1 MKENIRGIAI
11 EDIQPD
17 PENLRKSF
25 DSADIEALA
34 ENIAEIGQTD
44 PIQVFVR
51 SEEGGKTI
59 YDLFD
64 GERRWRAAKTG
75 GLKTLSAIV
84 IPRPSDSDLLVRK
97 ISRMMQTRD
106 YTFQEQVTALE
117 TGLKALAVW
126 DSPDEWG
133 RVASK
138 LGVKPEQLR
147 ERMRIVRLSP
157 KLREQFFQGELD
169 YTIAHQLGR
178 LDNHRTQL
186 ETATFIKQNHLSNR
200 FVTAKFMTTV
210 IKNPGKPL
218 IEIYDL
224 ARKELADSVY
234 AKTRLGSEIKKT
246 LQQKVN
252 DFIDTLMGIEKELEH
267 GAREG
272 FFQEVFVSEFEKART
287 LGALARLKN
296 VIEGFLEATE
306 TVVHTDEGKKSLRP
320 SQPKHFL
327 AESGRS
333 AVKSR

>member
-1 MKENIRGIAI
+1 MKENIREIAI

-17 PENLRKSF
+17 PDNLRKTF
-25 DSADIEALA
+25 DSADIDSLA
-34 ENIAEIGQTD
+34 ENLTQIGQTD
-44 PIQVFVR
+44 PIQVFARGNERGRV
-51 SEEGGKTI
+51 I

-64 GERRWRAAKTG
+64 GERRWRAAKAG
-75 GLKTLSAIV
+75 GLKTLSAII
-84 IPRPSDSDLLVRK
+84 IPRPSENDLLVRK

-117 TGLKALAVW
+117 TGLKALGVW
-126 DSPDEWG
+126 DRPDEWG
-133 RVASK
+133 KVAPK
-138 LGVKPEQLR
+138 LGVKAEQLR

-157 KLREQFFQGELD
+157 KLREQFFEGELD

-178 LDNHRTQL
+178 LDDHRRQA

-234 AKTRLGSEIKKT
+234 GKTRLGTEIKKT

-252 DFIDTLMGIEKELEH
+252 DFIDALMGVEKELEQ
-267 GAREG
+267 GARGG
-272 FFQEVFVSEFEKART
+272 FFRDVFVSDFEKART

-296 VIEGFLEATE
+296 VIEGFLEAAE
-306 TVVHTDEGKKSLRP
+306 PIGCSSGENELPS
-320 SQPKHFL
+320 SQPKHL
-327 AESGRS
+327 PMQSERAT
-333 AVKSR
+333 VKTR